1 MHTTATYNHQL
12 AITAGN
18 NGRVPCACTSHV
30 NNKIC
35 STNATSAGRVT
46 DILEKL

>member
-12 AITAGN
+12 SSGN
-18 NGRVPCACTSHV
+18 NGRVPCAYASHV